1 MAETAG
7 RMIRLAVQSR
17 RRLMRDTLSAYL
29 AGRPE
34 FSVVGQT
41 GSLDSLYALCALRRP
56 DVVLVDAGPLTVDL
70 VQALHGLRTGFPD
83 TDLVVAYTELTPY
96 ALDAAIQAGLTG
108 LVSTARGLDAV
119 LHMLRHRAGPV
130 VRSAPD
136 GLALTDREL
145 EIISLLGAGHSVPE
159 MAELLRISPR
169 TVENHKRHLYAKL
182 GVGTQSHAVSRATSL
197 GLLEIVPD
205 TEAPQRPHTEHGRTP
220 LVVVSGAP
228 GPVLDDVTVALI
240 RCGVPIVHA
249 HRRPP
254 AGREHW
260 ARWHRG
266 RILAALVD
274 PEPEDWLLATALG
287 APAVTV
293 HTTEPD
299 LAGVLDSLLRGAYAV
314 IRADQVA
321 DDLGMVLNAAARG
334 YFTMNAD
341 RVGELVDWMYVRMA
355 DRPAGV
361 PELTARERDI
371 LVSIADGHT
380 VRQTARTLG
389 IATKTVENTQARLFR
404 KLGARNRAGVLTIAY
419 RLGLIDPAGPTH
431 PGDVNADGLPRAD
444 GTQLPAGPN
453 HSQERP

>member
-7 RMIRLAVQSR
+7 RTIRLAVQSR

-34 FSVVGQT
+34 FRVVGQT

-70 VQALHGLRTGFPD
+70 VQSLHGLRTAFPD

-96 ALDAAIQAGLTG
+96 ALDAAIQHGLTG
-108 LVSTARGLDAV
+108 LISSARGLDAV
-119 LHMLRHRAGPV
+119 VRMLRHRAGPV
-130 VRSAPD
+130 SRAPD

-197 GLLEIVPD
+197 GLLETMPD
-205 TEAPQRPHTEHGRTP
+205 VEPAQRPHPEDGREP
-220 LVVVSGAP
+220 LVVVSGPP
-228 GPVLDDVTVALI
+228 GPALDEVTVALLATGI
-240 RCGVPIVHA
+240 PTVHA

-254 AGREHW
+254 LGREHW

-266 RILAALVD
+266 PILAALVD
-274 PEPEDWLLATALG
+274 PSSEDWLLAGSLG
-287 APAVTV
+287 APAVVV
-293 HTTEPD
+293 HTAEPD
-299 LAGVLDSLLRGAYAV
+299 LAGVLDGLLRGAYAV
-314 IRADQVA
+314 LRTDQVR
-321 DDLGMVLNAAARG
+321 DDLTMMLTLIGRG
-334 YFTMNAD
+334 YFAMNAD
-341 RVGELVDWMYVRMA
+341 RIGELIDWMCVRLA

-371 LVSIADGHT
+371 LASIADGHT

-419 RLGLIDPAGPTH
+419 RLGLIDPAGSAGTG
-431 PGDVNADGLPRAD
+431 GDNRGES
-444 GTQLPAGPN
+444 GPE
-453 HSQERP
+453 HS